1 MKIQFTIV
9 IILLLAVV
17 SCSSPSRLIKNE
29 RYDEA
34 IEKVSR
40 KIRGG
45 KIKAADV
52 TVLEQAYHTANQSD
66 HDHIRLLRASENP
79 EIWPEVFSLYEA
91 MNNRQAKVKTLPTE
105 VKNAINFVPID
116 LIPEINDAKT
126 KAQRYLFVKAD
137 ALLKTG
143 NKADARQAFIVL
155 NDLKRLSHDYPQ
167 IDQLM
172 REALLK
178 ATNQVLILFD
188 NQTGMPVPAEFEQ
201 ELFNFSMK
209 EFDGEFVRYDLI
221 EQKNVAYDY
230 TIYATLKQII
240 VSPERME
247 NRRFTEQKEIEDGKQ
262 PKRDENG
269 NVMLDSTGKVIEV
282 VRYRVVEALVNESI
296 LLKNALLKGSV
307 DFVDNA
313 ASRTI
318 HTTPMEA
325 ASNFTYSFA
334 VVNGDLK
341 ACTPETLEMMRRGP
355 VPFPPDGMLVMD
367 AAKQLN
373 HLLRKIIRN
382 ETGLVKSTDR

>member
-1 MKIQFTIV
+1 MKTHITIMFF
-9 IILLLAVV
+9 LLLTAA
-17 SCSSPSRLIKNE
+17 SCSSPSRLVKNE

-45 KIKAADV
+45 KIKTADLIL
-52 TVLEQAYHTANQSD
+52 LEQAYHTANQAD
-66 HDHIRLLRASENP
+66 HDRIRLLRVSENP

-91 MNNRQAKVKTLPTE
+91 MNNRQTKVKALPNE
-105 VKNAINFVPID
+105 VKAAINFIPID
-116 LIPEINDAKT
+116 LVPEINEAKA
-126 KAQRYLFVKAD
+126 KAQRYLFAKAE

-143 NKADARQAFIVL
+143 SRADARQAFEAL
-155 NDLKRLSHDYPQ
+155 NDLKILSPDYPK

-178 ATNQVLILFD
+178 ATNHVLILFD

-201 ELFNFSMK
+201 ELLNFSVK

-221 EQKNVAYDY
+221 EQKDVMYDY
-230 TIYATLKQII
+230 TIYATLKQIV

-247 NRRFTEQKEIEDGKQ
+247 SRRFTEQKEIEDGKQ
-262 PKRDENG
+262 PKRDEDG

-282 VRYRVVEALVNESI
+282 VRYRVIEAIVNETI
-296 LLKNALLKGSV
+296 LLKNALLRGSV

-313 ASRTI
+313 ARRTI
-318 HTTPMEA
+318 HTAPMEA
-325 ASNFTYSFA
+325 TSNFAYSFA
-334 VVNGDLK
+334 IVNGDLK

-355 VPFPPDGMLVMD
+355 VPFPHDGILVMD
-367 AAKQLN
+367 AAQQLN
-373 HLLRKIIRN
+373 HLLRRIIRN
-382 ETGLVKSTDR
+382 ETKLVRSAQR